1 MRLVQLHVDNTQGQR
16 THKENTCGSASYMI
30 ILASSD
36 KVAYLPTLMRVF
48 SRPMNARAAK
58 LKNLCPQGGG
68 GGAAQLSFSS
78 NFWPVVPFQFAG

>member
-58 LKNLCPQGGG
+58 LKNLCPQGG
-68 GGAAQLSFSS
+68 AAPLSFSS
-78 NFWPVVPFQFAG
+78 NFWQLIPFQFVG